1 MLICTT
7 GEIHSLLPPRGLQ
20 ESSLGYQSWQQSPEP
35 SQAPVCSYKG
45 CGRVVF
51 KKKKKKT
58 ENNKC
63 VLCSKSVEK
72 ALRLEI

>member
-20 ESSLGYQSWQQSPEP
+20 EPSSGYQSWQQSPEP

-45 CGRVVF
+45 CGRVVL
-51 KKKKKKT
+51 KKKKT
-58 ENNKC
+58 ENIKC

-72 ALRLEI
+72 ALGLEI